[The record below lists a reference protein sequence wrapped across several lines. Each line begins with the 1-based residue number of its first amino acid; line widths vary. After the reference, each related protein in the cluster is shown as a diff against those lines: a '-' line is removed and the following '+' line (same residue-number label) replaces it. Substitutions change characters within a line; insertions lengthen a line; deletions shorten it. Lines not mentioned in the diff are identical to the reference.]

1 MSIFGIN
8 DSSSSAYSSI
18 LSKSKENKENN
29 QVKFANAMIKDNV
42 TKLSGIQ
49 TQNSFT
55 LAKNEIL
62 NSNPL
67 DNPLQNSIYA
77 LKYKL
82 S

>member
-1 MSIFGIN
+1 MSIFSIN

-18 LSKSKENKENN
+18 LSKSKDSKENN
-29 QVKFANAMIKDNV
+29 QVKFIHAMIKDNV

-55 LAKNEIL
+55 LAKNETL

>member
-18 LSKSKENKENN
+18 LSKSKDSKENN
-29 QVKFANAMIKDNV
+29 QVKFVHAMIKDNII
-42 TKLSGIQ
+42 KLSGIQ

-62 NSNPL
+62 NLNPL

-77 LKYKL
+77 LF
-82 S
+82 